1 MPREA
6 IAIAPTGRASRMTVR
21 ASESLTAD
29 RVLTVAEIEQW
40 QAFVFA
46 PTAARNLD
54 LPAEAAS
61 AGAYLFI
68 YNASG
73 GAFAL
78 TVRNPAAA
86 TVATVAQNKAAA
98 VFCDGTTWRAMVG
111 A

>member
-1 MPREA
+1 MPREK
-6 IAIAPTGRASRMTVR
+6 IATWPSDRASRVTVR

-29 RVLTVAEIEQW
+29 RVLTVAEIEQF
-40 QAFVFA
+40 QMFVFA

-73 GAFAL
+73 GAFSL

-86 TVATVAQNKAAA
+86 TIATVAQNKAAIL
-98 VFCDGTTWRAMVG
+98 FCDGAAWRALVG